1 MSLLVLFDVDG
12 TLIDSAGAGREAIE
26 GALHEI
32 YGTAG
37 PIDDTPFDGLT
48 DPWIV
53 RTLLEA
59 AGLERDRIA
68 RGLDALW
75 ESYLH
80 RLAGSLR
87 ARTGRLRVLDGV
99 VPILDALAREGAALG
114 LLTGNIEAGAARK
127 LDACG
132 LDGRFRFGA
141 YGSDAEDRDAL
152 PAIAR
157 ERAAVAAGRRFAPD
171 RVWVVGDT
179 PRDIGCARAGGV
191 RALAVASGRYS
202 LAELRACEPDEA
214 VVSLADTEGIVG
226 RLTGRA
232 ADPQSRDSGGG

>member
-26 GALHEI
+26 GALHEV

-59 AGLERDRIA
+59 EGLDRTTIEN
-68 RGLDALW
+68 GLDALW
-75 ESYLH
+75 ASYLR
-80 RLAGSLR
+80 RLADSLGAR
-87 ARTGRLRVLDGV
+87 ADRLRVLEGV
-99 VPILDALAREGAALG
+99 ATLLDALARERVAVG

-127 LDACG
+127 LAACG
-132 LDGRFRFGA
+132 LGDRFAFGA
-141 YGSDAEDRDAL
+141 FGSDAEDRDAL
-152 PAIAR
+152 PTIALA
-157 ERAAVAAGRRFAPD
+157 RAAAAVGRRFAPEG
-171 RVWVVGDT
+171 VWVVGDT
-179 PRDIGCARAGGV
+179 PRDVGCARAGGV

-202 LAELRACEPDEA
+202 VDELRACRPDAA
-214 VVSLADTEGIVG
+214 VGSLRDTRAILG

-232 ADPQSRDSGGG
+232 TDPQGRHSGRG

>member
-12 TLIDSAGAGREAIE
+12 TLIDSAGAGRAAIE
-26 GALHEI
+26 GALHDV

-59 AGLERDRIA
+59 AGLERERIA

-87 ARTGRLRVLDGV
+87 ARAGRLRVLDGV
-99 VPILDALAREGAALG
+99 AELLDALALEGAAVG

-132 LDGRFRFGA
+132 LGGRFAFGA

-152 PAIAR
+152 PAIAL
-157 ERAAVAAGRRFAPD
+157 ERAALAAGRRFAPD
-171 RVWVVGDT
+171 AVWVIGDT

-191 RALAVASGRYS
+191 RALGVASGRYT
-202 LAELRACEPDEA
+202 LAELLDCEPDEA
-214 VVSLADTEGIVG
+214 VVSLADTGEILG

-232 ADPQSRDSGGG
+232 AGQQTRHSGRG